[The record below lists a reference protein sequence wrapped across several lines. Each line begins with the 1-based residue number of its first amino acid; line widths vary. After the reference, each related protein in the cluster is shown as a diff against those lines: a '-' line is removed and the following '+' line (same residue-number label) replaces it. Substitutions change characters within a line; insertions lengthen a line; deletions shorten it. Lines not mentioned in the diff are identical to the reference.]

1 MKLKLHVEQLC
12 REISLARV
20 GQQRHNH
27 LVFISCRL
35 GHPDG
40 SRHGSSGRYAHEQPF
55 GLCCSSAHFHCLF
68 VANGNDAVGY

>member
-27 LVFISCRL
+27 LVFIS
-35 GHPDG
+35 DTV
-40 SRHGSSGRYAHEQPF
+40 QN
-55 GLCCSSAHFHCLF
+55 F
-68 VANGNDAVGY
+68 V